1 MPKNDKI
8 SIEADERKVIDQL
21 LKDSRQSPHEI
32 AKRLGFSRQKVWRII
47 KKLEKN
53 KVIWGY
59 TTVIDENSIGCNSYF
74 ALTRSKA
81 PFYEILDSC
90 IKRLKGKNA
99 EKIKINV
106 LGCFYLN
113 GTYDWLVIFSA
124 RDVGD
129 AKKFCGYIQK
139 EYGNYIDRIELLENV
154 FTLVRFGKIN
164 PNVEKFKE
172 FAVY

>member
-1 MPKNDKI
+1 MPKNGKI

-53 KVIWGY
+53 NVIWGY
-59 TTVIDENSIGCNSYF
+59 TTVIDENSIGYNSYF
-74 ALTRSKA
+74 ALCKA
-81 PFYEILDSC
+81 KASFSDMMDEL
-90 IKRLKGKNA
+90 IKRLKEKKA
-99 EKIKINV
+99 EK
-106 LGCFYLN
+106 LGVNFLGQFYLN
-113 GTYDWLVIFSA
+113 GTYDWLCIFSA
-124 RDVGD
+124 KDIRD
-129 AKKFCGYIQK
+129 AKKFCGYMQK
-139 EYGNYIDRIELLENV
+139 EYGEYIDRIELLENV

-172 FAVY
+172 FAVF